1 MDDAELRRASEHER
15 ALYEEL
21 AGTYRA
27 LATVLG
33 DEGASLDAIATHQ
46 RRAEVTA
53 EALRV
58 VAARIAPHRLGKAPV
73 EVEIQSLWRSSAE
86 LAASAL
92 QTNREVHAL
101 ARTRQNAVAAR
112 LARLAAGAQGLAG
125 YRACAELAPL
135 RRG

>member
-27 LATVLG
+27 LAAVLG
-33 DEGASLDAIATHQ
+33 DEGAPLDGIATQQ

-53 EALRV
+53 EAIRA
-58 VAARIAPHRLGKAPV
+58 VAARIAPRRFGGVPV

-92 QTNREVHAL
+92 ETNRELQAL
-101 ARTRQNAVAAR
+101 ARARQDAVAGR
-112 LARLAAGAQGLAG
+112 LGRLTAGAHGLRG
-125 YRACAELAPL
+125 YRASAELAPVK
-135 RRG
+135 RA

>member
-1 MDDAELRRASEHER
+1 MDDAELRRASEEER
-15 ALYEEL
+15 VLYAEL

-27 LATVLG
+27 LAAVLG
-33 DEGASLDAIATHQ
+33 KGVHFDEIATHQ

-53 EALRV
+53 EALRA
-58 VAARIAPHRLGKAPV
+58 VAGRIAPHRFGGAAV